1 MCDGAIGEHIEVVVV
16 PLGGRARSRGALET
30 RSLAVEDAGAR
41 AQACQRL
48 GDQREAMGEIVAR
61 SAIEPHPLAVL
72 AGNDAKAVVLDF
84 MPPARPARGA
94 LGGGWKAGFD
104 EAGRCL
110 AGGQQHVENQITGR
124 RPQVESVNCP
134 LTIRW
139 QPWRPHGDH
148 PSTGANHE
156 EPRL

>member
-61 SAIEPHPLAVL
+61 TAIEPHPLAVL

-84 MPPARPARGA
+84 MPPARPARGRSA
-94 LGGGWKAGFD
+94 EDGRQDSTKPGGVWRVGSNMWK
-104 EAGRCL
+104 
-110 AGGQQHVENQITGR
+110 IK
-124 RPQVESVNCP
+124 
-134 LTIRW
+134 
-139 QPWRPHGDH
+139 
-148 PSTGANHE
+148 
-156 EPRL
+156 